1 MYKNYVLILTFAFFK
16 IFTLGA
22 QEITSADSLYPI
34 KVFAGDKE
42 LTCFEREQA
51 QKIFAEWQTLQSC
64 NKAIKGKDSLITS
77 LKTEI
82 SLFDESEKFNS
93 GIISSQYNKL
103 VLMEGIIQEKNKQL
117 TLAKRE
123 GIVSS
128 LSNKRSVW
136 NAIGLSA
143 IGGLAIGLLIKK

>member
-1 MYKNYVLILTFAFFK
+1 MKNYVLILITAFFS
-16 IFTLGA
+16 ISTNA

-51 QKIFAEWQTLQSC
+51 MKIFAEWQTLQSC

-82 SLFDESEKFNS
+82 GLFEDSEKYNS
-93 GIISSQYNKL
+93 GIIASQYNKM
-103 VLMEGIIQEKNKQL
+103 VLLEGIIQEKNKQL

-128 LSNKRSVW
+128 LSNKRNVW

-143 IGGLAIGLLIKK
+143 IGGLAIGLIIKK

>member
-1 MYKNYVLILTFAFFK
+1 MYKIYALVLISFFT
-16 IFTLGA
+16 ISTNA
-22 QEITSADSLYPI
+22 QMITSADSLYPI

-42 LTCFEREQA
+42 LTCFEKEQA
-51 QKIFAEWQTLQSC
+51 MKIFAEWQTLQNC
-64 NKAIKGKDSLITS
+64 NKSIKGKDSLITS

-82 SLFDESEKFNS
+82 SLLDDSEKLNS
-93 GIISSQYNKL
+93 GIIASQYNKII
-103 VLMEGIIQEKNKQL
+103 LMEGIIQEKNKQL
-117 TLAKRE
+117 TLAKRD

-143 IGGLAIGLLIKK
+143 IGGLAIGLILKK